1 MRIVI
6 TVEEFDP
13 EKGYLEY
20 NLARELSKLGH
31 KVYVFTYGW
40 SKETIMKINCEGFV
54 IIYLPYIIS
63 INSYH
68 FPSPSGLFYINNFLR
83 KERPH
88 IVHCIPVFSPLSLIF
103 ISWSKLYGYKIVG
116 DIMTQLNLIFSP
128 WNIKQ
133 KLLFYISKIV
143 VTKYIARKSAAFTA
157 KTNELVKIL
166 SRSYNVPE
174 NKFRIVPLGTDPQL
188 FKFNPVARVNIR
200 KELSISEKDIIIVYS
215 GKIDYTKGIDLLI
228 KALSPLM
235 NENGKIKLLIIGS
248 AELIY
253 VEYLKIL
260 ISELGISKN
269 VIFHQWVK
277 KYELPDL
284 YSASDIAVWPGLSSI
299 SAVDAASVGLPLIL
313 ADVPIENFVVN
324 NNNGFV
330 FSLGNVNELRKYLRI
345 LVDNE
350 DMRREMGYRSREFV
364 ERKLNWEAITLQ
376 YLNVY
381 REVLNVK

>member
-1 MRIVI
+1 
-6 TVEEFDP
+6 
-13 EKGYLEY
+13 
-20 NLARELSKLGH
+20 
-31 KVYVFTYGW
+31 
-40 SKETIMKINCEGFV
+40 
-54 IIYLPYIIS
+54 
-63 INSYH
+63 
-68 FPSPSGLFYINNFLR
+68 
-83 KERPH
+83 
-88 IVHCIPVFSPLSLIF
+88 
-103 ISWSKLYGYKIVG
+103 
-116 DIMTQLNLIFSP
+116 MTQLNLIFSP